1 MKVGKMMFGFFKKKE
16 NEPKKRSIK
25 EEKILSP
32 EATEKIQSEITQLN
46 QEISTTQEKP
56 KLAELYEQVG
66 LKFSELYENDQAI
79 QYLEKSLENKQTIG
93 DGYKKLMSLYNQ
105 KRADAARAG
114 DDQGIDY
121 YMGKMDEMRQ
131 IAKQVTIKGNK

>member
-1 MKVGKMMFGFFKKKE
+1 MMFGFFKKKE

-32 EATEKIQSEITQLN
+32 EAIEKIQSEITQLN
-46 QEISTTQEKP
+46 QEISTTQEKHE
-56 KLAELYEQVG
+56 LAELYEQIG

-93 DGYKKLMSLYNQ
+93 EGYKKLMSLYNQ

>member
-1 MKVGKMMFGFFKKKE
+1 MFGFFKKKE

-32 EATEKIQSEITQLN
+32 EAIEKIQSEITQLN
-46 QEISTTQEKP
+46 QEISTTQEKHE
-56 KLAELYEQVG
+56 LAELYEQIG

-131 IAKQVTIKGNK
+131 IAKNK

>member
-1 MKVGKMMFGFFKKKE
+1 LKVGKMMFGFFKKKE

-32 EATEKIQSEITQLN
+32 EAIEKIQSEITQLN
-46 QEISTTQEKP
+46 QEISTTQEKHE
-56 KLAELYEQVG
+56 LAELYEQIG

>member
-1 MKVGKMMFGFFKKKE
+1 MMFGFFKKKE

-32 EATEKIQSEITQLN
+32 EATEKIQSEITQLK
-46 QEISTTQEKP
+46 QEISTTQDRH

>member
-1 MKVGKMMFGFFKKKE
+1 MFGFFKKKE

-32 EATEKIQSEITQLN
+32 EAIERIQSEITQLN
-46 QEISTTQEKP
+46 QEISTTQEKHE
-56 KLAELYEQVG
+56 LAELYEQIG

-93 DGYKKLMSLYNQ
+93 EGYKKLMSLYNQ

>member
-1 MKVGKMMFGFFKKKE
+1 MMFGFFKKKG

-32 EATEKIQSEITQLN
+32 EAIEKIQSEITQLN
-46 QEISTTQEKP
+46 QEISTTQEKHE
-56 KLAELYEQVG
+56 LAELYEQIG

>member
-93 DGYKKLMSLYNQ
+93 EGYKKLMSLYNQ

>member
-1 MKVGKMMFGFFKKKE
+1 MMFGFFKKKE

-32 EATEKIQSEITQLN
+32 EAIERIQSEITQLN
-46 QEISTTQEKP
+46 QEISTTQEKHE
-56 KLAELYEQVG
+56 LAELYEQIG

-93 DGYKKLMSLYNQ
+93 DGYKN
-105 KRADAARAG
+105 
-114 DDQGIDY
+114 
-121 YMGKMDEMRQ
+121 
-131 IAKQVTIKGNK
+131 

>member
-1 MKVGKMMFGFFKKKE
+1 MFGFFKKKE
-16 NEPKKRSIK
+16 NETKKRSIK

-32 EATEKIQSEITQLN
+32 EAIEKIQSEITQLN
-46 QEISTTQEKP
+46 QEISTTQEKHE
-56 KLAELYEQVG
+56 LAELYEQIG

>member
-1 MKVGKMMFGFFKKKE
+1 MFGFFKKKE

-32 EATEKIQSEITQLN
+32 EAIEKIQSEITQLN
-46 QEISTTQEKP
+46 QEISTTQEKHE
-56 KLAELYEQVG
+56 LAELYEQIG

-105 KRADAARAG
+105 KRSDAARAG

>member
-1 MKVGKMMFGFFKKKE
+1 MMFGFFKKKE
-16 NEPKKRSIK
+16 NEPKKGTIK

-46 QEISTTQEKP
+46 QEISTTQEKS

>member
-1 MKVGKMMFGFFKKKE
+1 MMFGFFKKKE

-32 EATEKIQSEITQLN
+32 EAIEKIQSEITQLN
-46 QEISTTQEKP
+46 QEISTTKEKHE
-56 KLAELYEQVG
+56 LAELYEQIG

>member
-1 MKVGKMMFGFFKKKE
+1 MMFGFFKKKE
-16 NEPKKRSIK
+16 KEPKKVLAK
-25 EEKILSP
+25 EEKALSP
-32 EATEKIQSEITQLN
+32 EATEKIQSEITQLK
-46 QEISTTQEKP
+46 QEISTTQDRH

-93 DGYKKLMSLYNQ
+93 DGYKKLMSLYHQ

>member
-1 MKVGKMMFGFFKKKE
+1 MMFGFFKKKE

-32 EATEKIQSEITQLN
+32 EAIEKIQSEITQLN
-46 QEISTTQEKP
+46 QEISTTQEKHE
-56 KLAELYEQVG
+56 LAELYEQIG

-121 YMGKMDEMRQ
+121 YMCKMDEMRQ

>member
-1 MKVGKMMFGFFKKKE
+1 MMFGFFKKKE
-16 NEPKKRSIK
+16 KEPKKVLAK
-25 EEKILSP
+25 EEKALSP
-32 EATEKIQSEITQLN
+32 EATEKIQSEITQLK
-46 QEISTTQEKP
+46 QEISTTQDKH
-56 KLAELYEQVG
+56 KLAKLYEQVG
-66 LKFSELYENDQAI
+66 LKFSELYVNDQAI

-93 DGYKKLMSLYNQ
+93 DGYKKLMNLYNQ

>member
-1 MKVGKMMFGFFKKKE
+1 MMFGFFKKKE

-32 EATEKIQSEITQLN
+32 EAIEKIQSEITQLN
-46 QEISTTQEKP
+46 QEISTTQEKS

>member
-1 MKVGKMMFGFFKKKE
+1 MFGFFKKKE
-16 NEPKKRSIK
+16 KEPKKVLAK
-25 EEKILSP
+25 EEKALSP
-32 EATEKIQSEITQLN
+32 EATEKIQSEITQLK
-46 QEISTTQEKP
+46 QEISTTQDKH
-56 KLAELYEQVG
+56 KLAKLYEQVG
-66 LKFSELYENDQAI
+66 LKFSELYVNDQAI

-93 DGYKKLMSLYNQ
+93 DGCKKLMSLYNQ

>member
-1 MKVGKMMFGFFKKKE
+1 MFGFFKKKE

-32 EATEKIQSEITQLN
+32 EAIEKIQSEITQLN
-46 QEISTTQEKP
+46 QEISTTQEKHE
-56 KLAELYEQVG
+56 LAELYEQIG

-131 IAKQVTIKGNK
+131 IAKQETIKGNK

>member
-1 MKVGKMMFGFFKKKE
+1 MMFGFFKKKE

-32 EATEKIQSEITQLN
+32 EAIEKIQSEITQLN
-46 QEISTTQEKP
+46 QEISTTQEKHE
-56 KLAELYEQVG
+56 LAELYEQIG

-79 QYLEKSLENKQTIG
+79 QYLEKSLEDKQTIG

>member
-1 MKVGKMMFGFFKKKE
+1 MMFGFFKKKE

-93 DGYKKLMSLYNQ
+93 EGYKKLMSLYNQ

-114 DDQGIDY
+114 DDQDVYNI
-121 YMGKMDEMRQ
+121 ERS
-131 IAKQVTIKGNK
+131 NKNSRRIEFYSWSF

>member
-1 MKVGKMMFGFFKKKE
+1 MMFGFFKKKE

-32 EATEKIQSEITQLN
+32 EAIEKIQSEITQLN
-46 QEISTTQEKP
+46 QEISTTQEKHE
-56 KLAELYEQVG
+56 LAELYEQIG

-121 YMGKMDEMRQ
+121 YLGKMDEMRQ

>member
-1 MKVGKMMFGFFKKKE
+1 MMFGFFKKKE

-93 DGYKKLMSLYNQ
+93 EGYKKLMSLYNL

>member
-1 MKVGKMMFGFFKKKE
+1 MDFLRKKKK
-16 NEPKKRSIK
+16 NRKKFWQK
-25 EEKILSP
+25 KKKPYP
-32 EATEKIQSEITQLN
+32 EATEKIQSEITQLK
-46 QEISTTQEKP
+46 QEISTTQDKH
-56 KLAELYEQVG
+56 KLAKLYEQVG
-66 LKFSELYENDQAI
+66 LKFSELYVNDQAI

>member
-1 MKVGKMMFGFFKKKE
+1 MK
-16 NEPKKRSIK
+16 
-25 EEKILSP
+25 
-32 EATEKIQSEITQLN
+32 
-46 QEISTTQEKP
+46 QEISTTQDKH
-56 KLAELYEQVG
+56 KLAKLYEQVG
-66 LKFSELYENDQAI
+66 LKFSELYVNDQAI
-79 QYLEKSLENKQTIG
+79 QYLERVWKINRRSEMGI
-93 DGYKKLMSLYNQ
+93 KLMSLYNQ

>member
-1 MKVGKMMFGFFKKKE
+1 MFGFFKKKKM
-16 NEPKKRSIK
+16 NQKKIDKRG
-25 EEKILSP
+25 KILSP

-93 DGYKKLMSLYNQ
+93 EGYKN
-105 KRADAARAG
+105 
-114 DDQGIDY
+114 
-121 YMGKMDEMRQ
+121 
-131 IAKQVTIKGNK
+131 

>member
-25 EEKILSP
+25 EEKVLSP

>member
-1 MKVGKMMFGFFKKKE
+1 MMFGFFKKKE

-32 EATEKIQSEITQLN
+32 EVTEKIQSEITQLN

-93 DGYKKLMSLYNQ
+93 DGYKRLMSYNQ

-121 YMGKMDEMRQ
+121 YMGKMDVMRQ

>member
-1 MKVGKMMFGFFKKKE
+1 MFGFFKKKE

-46 QEISTTQEKP
+46 QEISTTQEKHE
-56 KLAELYEQVG
+56 LAELYEQIG

>member
-1 MKVGKMMFGFFKKKE
+1 MFGFFKKKE

-32 EATEKIQSEITQLN
+32 EAIEKIQSEITQLN
-46 QEISTTQEKP
+46 QEISTTQEKHE
-56 KLAELYEQVG
+56 LAEHYEQIG

>member
-1 MKVGKMMFGFFKKKE
+1 MFGFFKKKE

-32 EATEKIQSEITQLN
+32 EAIEKIQSEITQLN
-46 QEISTTQEKP
+46 QEISMTQEKHE
-56 KLAELYEQVG
+56 LAELYEQIG
-66 LKFSELYENDQAI
+66 LKFSELFENDQAI

>member
-1 MKVGKMMFGFFKKKE
+1 MFGFFKKKE
-16 NEPKKRSIK
+16 NEPKKRLIK
-25 EEKILSP
+25 KEKILSP
-32 EATEKIQSEITQLN
+32 EAIEKIQSEITQLN
-46 QEISTTQEKP
+46 QEISTTQEKHE
-56 KLAELYEQVG
+56 LAELYEQIG

>member
-1 MKVGKMMFGFFKKKE
+1 MMFGFFKKKE

-32 EATEKIQSEITQLN
+32 EAIEKIQSEITQLN
-46 QEISTTQEKP
+46 QEISTTQEKHE
-56 KLAELYEQVG
+56 LAEHYEQIG

>member
-1 MKVGKMMFGFFKKKE
+1 MMFGFFKKKE

-46 QEISTTQEKP
+46 QEISTTQEKHE
-56 KLAELYEQVG
+56 LAELYEQVG

-93 DGYKKLMSLYNQ
+93 EGYKKLMSLYNQ